1 MMNKKVQDIDLIYK
15 SFNNI
20 NREGKRILALTSNLV
35 SLITLDKKSLKLN
48 NYSLKEILYDV
59 RNALNMK
66 IIQYDVELLIKGDDI
81 EVFSDKNL
89 LTILISNFIDNAI
102 KATIDRDIRKVIS
115 IVDKNILIIK
125 DTGKGISKSDIN
137 KIFEPF
143 YMADKS
149 RNKSVDGFGLGLSIC
164 KEISN
169 LLDINIE
176 IKSEIDVGT
185 EIILNFKGSLRE

>member
-1 MMNKKVQDIDLIYK
+1 MTKNKHFFVINPKAGKTDI
-15 SFNNI
+15 S
-20 NREGKRILALTSNLV
+20 E
-35 SLITLDKKSLKLN
+35 
-48 NYSLKEILYDV
+48 
-59 RNALNMK
+59 K
-66 IIQYDVELLIKGDDI
+66 I
-81 EVFSDKNL
+81 S
-89 LTILISNFIDNAI
+89 
-102 KATIDRDIRKVIS
+102 
-115 IVDKNILIIK
+115 
-125 DTGKGISKSDIN
+125 SDIN

>member
-1 MMNKKVQDIDLIYK
+1 EEIQKKIKQLKEQKNSKQRFIDNLTHEIRTPLTSIIGYSDLMMNKKVQDIDLIYK

-89 LTILISNFIDNAI
+89 LTIL
-102 KATIDRDIRKVIS
+102 
-115 IVDKNILIIK
+115 
-125 DTGKGISKSDIN
+125 
-137 KIFEPF
+137 
-143 YMADKS
+143 
-149 RNKSVDGFGLGLSIC
+149 
-164 KEISN
+164 
-169 LLDINIE
+169 
-176 IKSEIDVGT
+176 
-185 EIILNFKGSLRE
+185 